1 MPGHDDS
8 SARDPDERAFRRYE
22 TLCDRYGRRQPVRA
36 AVAVLLVPL
45 LAWWLFGPRYGMSS
59 TQR

>member
-1 MPGHDDS
+1 MPGHNDA
-8 SARDPDERAFRRYE
+8 SARDPDDLAFRRYE

-36 AVAVLLVPL
+36 AVAILLVPL
-45 LAWWLFGPRYGMSS
+45 LVWWLFGPRHGMSS

>member
-1 MPGHDDS
+1 MPGHN
-8 SARDPDERAFRRYE
+8 SARDPDDLAFRRYE

>member
-1 MPGHDDS
+1 MPGHN
-8 SARDPDERAFRRYE
+8 SARDPDDLAFHRYE

-36 AVAVLLVPL
+36 VVAVLLAPL
-45 LAWWLFGPRYGMSS
+45 LTWWLFGSRQGMSS